1 MRKNKYYSIIDAI
14 VDLQERGFFLDFS
27 LVDNKLLCCQEKCFL
42 AAEEFDVLEMYRF
55 HASHASSVREETI
68 VYAIESLNRSF
79 KGILLNSGHQAI
91 AMVHPILTRK
101 LRKFWA

>member
-27 LVDNKLLCCQEKCFL
+27 LVDNKLLCCQEKFFL

-55 HASHASSVREETI
+55 HAGHTSSVREETI
-68 VYAIESLNRSF
+68 VYAIESLSGSF
-79 KGILLNSGHQAI
+79 RGILLNSGHQAKTL
-91 AMVHPILTRK
+91 VHPILTRK